1 MAPGRPSQQQAA
13 LAEISQRH
21 IRLLTTLHQVVS
33 TIAGNPDIERE
44 VQFLVCD
51 ISSRFNFSTIAIGVL
66 EDDVLFFR
74 GVASDEV
81 PEDVRVHI
89 TQGIC
94 GRVAQTGVGELI
106 DNVWSDPDFIDPG
119 GEVERLACVPIVVH
133 GTVWGVLHVEAS
145 ADVKLG
151 TEEFDVMQTLATSL
165 GVAIERSREHL
176 AGVRRLNQLAHLQ
189 HLAGRIAGRVN
200 DSCDEDDILTEI
212 GRAFGYSEVGL
223 GVIRDGDLDVYFTYA
238 ALLAHARPD
247 HTIPMR
253 GLAGRVA
260 RTGEPVF
267 SRDVR
272 DEPDYV
278 ESRPETTQEIC
289 VPVRAGGTVV
299 GVLNIEATDE
309 RRLDDSDLDILL
321 TLGDHLGTAIS
332 NHLRIAELERRN
344 QQLHVVDRVT
354 SLIAGQ
360 VTIRDALPKVLAEIE
375 GAFGYGSSGIGLIEG
390 DRLNVVA
397 VHDTNEHNIQDYFLE
412 HGVSIETGV
421 AGRVAR
427 TGEPAFIKDVSN
439 SLDYLPTSPAVQ
451 YEICVPIR
459 ANGRTIGILNV
470 ETPASKPLR
479 STDLE
484 ILTTIATH
492 LGMAF
497 ERSEA
502 YESERRSRTAFEA
515 IQRVAAIVSSTLDS
529 DEALRRIVETLAN
542 AFGYPFVS
550 ISLIDGDRLDSTAWH
565 GLPLGIIPPP
575 LVLGEGVSG
584 RVAKTGTAELTNRFT
599 EDDER
604 SVARADS
611 TSMVAVPISCDGVLT
626 GVLSVEGNRNHPLTV
641 HDLEMM
647 QTFAGHAGTTITNAR
662 RYERVLQLAMRDPIT
677 DLPNYRQFQKRLH
690 AELARSDRHER
701 PLALLV
707 IDLDGFVGI
716 NDAFGQLAGDEVLRQ
731 ISTRLLTVLRESDV
745 LARYAGDEFVV
756 ILPETDK
763 PTARLIAGRL
773 HAVIANRPFTISAGQ
788 NVIVSLSIG
797 IAAYPEDGATGDNL
811 VRSADT
817 AMYWVKQTGKSAIPT
832 M

>member
-1 MAPGRPSQQQAA
+1 
-13 LAEISQRH
+13 
-21 IRLLTTLHQVVS
+21 
-33 TIAGNPDIERE
+33 
-44 VQFLVCD
+44 
-51 ISSRFNFSTIAIGVL
+51 
-66 EDDVLFFR
+66 
-74 GVASDEV
+74 
-81 PEDVRVHI
+81 
-89 TQGIC
+89 
-94 GRVAQTGVGELI
+94 
-106 DNVWSDPDFIDPG
+106 
-119 GEVERLACVPIVVH
+119 
-133 GTVWGVLHVEAS
+133 
-145 ADVKLG
+145 
-151 TEEFDVMQTLATSL
+151 MQTLATSL
-165 GVAIERSREHL
+165 GVAIERSREQL
-176 AGVRRLNQLAHLQ
+176 AGVRRLDQLAHLQ
-189 HLAGRIAGRVN
+189 RLAGRIAGRVN
-200 DSCDEDDILTEI
+200 DSRDEDDILTEI
-212 GRAFGYSEVGL
+212 GRAFGYSGL
-223 GVIRDGDLDVYFTYA
+223 DSVSSATVNLDVYYTYA

-247 HTIPMR
+247 GTFPMT

-267 SRDVR
+267 ARDVR
-272 DEPDYV
+272 DEPDYIAA
-278 ESRPETTQEIC
+278 RPETTQEIC

-360 VTIRDALPKVLAEIE
+360 VTIRDALPKVLAELE
-375 GAFGYGSSGIGLIEG
+375 GAFGYGSSGIGLVEG

-397 VHDTNEHNIQDYFLE
+397 VHDINEHNIQDYFLV

-421 AGRVAR
+421 AGRVVR
-427 TGEPAFIKDVSN
+427 TGEPAFIKDVRS
-439 SLDYLPTSPAVQ
+439 SPDYLPTSPAVQ

-459 ANGRTIGILNV
+459 ANGQTIGILNV
-470 ETPASKPLR
+470 ETPASRPLG
-479 STDLE
+479 SSDFE

-497 ERSEA
+497 ERSAA
-502 YESERRSRTAFEA
+502 YEAAYRSRAALEA
-515 IQRVAAIVSSTLDS
+515 IQRVATIVASTLDS

-542 AFGYPFVS
+542 VFGYPYVS

-565 GLPLGIIPPP
+565 GLPLGSLPPP

-584 RVAKTGTAELTNRFT
+584 RVARTGTAELTNRFT

-626 GVLSVEGNRNHPLTV
+626 GVLNVEGNLDRPLTD
-641 HDLEMM
+641 HDLEML

-677 DLPNYRQFQKRLH
+677 ELPNYRQFQKRLY
-690 AELARSDRHER
+690 AELARSDRYQR
-701 PLALLV
+701 PLSLLV
-707 IDLDGFVGI
+707 IDLDGFNGI
-716 NDAFGQLAGDEVLRQ
+716 NDAFGHLAGDEMLRQ

-763 PTARLIAGRL
+763 SVARLIAGRL
-773 HAVIANRPFTISAGQ
+773 NAVITNRPFTISTGQ

-797 IAAYPEDGATGDNL
+797 VAAYPEDAGTGDNL
-811 VRSADT
+811 VRAADT
-817 AMYWVKQTGKSAIPT
+817 AMYWVKQTGKSALPT
-832 M
+832 TKP